1 MLSRSIVHNNQT
13 AVLICTGDSGLRF
26 NSTTGISRCLADCFA
41 MTQEEDLIAR
51 RILALIM
58 ERHQRQVVQLQELL
72 GVDDGFEQK
81 VQDLWNKAN
90 KT

>member
-1 MLSRSIVHNNQT
+1 
-13 AVLICTGDSGLRF
+13 
-26 NSTTGISRCLADCFA
+26 